1 MKYWCD
7 NSPVF
12 THFYDATSI
21 LFPAWERA
29 FCDITEAHKK
39 HVDDPELLARMDSF
53 IREETAHATAHTA
66 HNKRHKL
73 TELQD
78 AEYEKTRRL
87 IKRPTSRLWL
97 GAMVSIEHCAS
108 KMGENFLR
116 VYKNRNSREFNLYK
130 WHAQEEINH
139 RSLAVDIWNYMGYPK
154 EQLNRVAAKNCAYVW
169 KFWGAYVFAKLQ
181 EERLLWYPKTWV
193 DLTRLTFRMAVYVWL
208 PYVKLFKDDFHP
220 GKIGGHDEAFK
231 AV

>member
-12 THFYDATSI
+12 THYYNAASI

-29 FCDITEAHKK
+29 FCEITEAYKEY
-39 HVDDPELLARMDSF
+39 VDDPELLERMDSF
-53 IREETAHATAHTA
+53 IREETSHSVAHTA
-66 HNKRHKL
+66 HNTRQGLKK
-73 TELQD
+73 LQD
-78 AEYEKTRRL
+78 IEYEKTRRL
-87 IKRPTSRLWL
+87 IKRPNSRLWL

-108 KMGENFLR
+108 ELSRGFLR
-116 VYKNRNSREFNLYK
+116 IYKDRDSREFNLYK
-130 WHAQEEINH
+130 WHSLEEIGH
-139 RSLAVDIWNYMGYPK
+139 KSLAMDVWNHMGYPK
-154 EQLNRVAAKNCAYVW
+154 KQLNRIAAKNFIYVW
-169 KFWGAYVFAKLQ
+169 KFCFGYVVDKLQ
-181 EERLLWYPKTWV
+181 EERLLWRPRTWV
-193 DLTRLTFRMAVYVWL
+193 DLSRLVFRVVAGGWI